1 MENKLYY
8 EVSLETFKEF
18 FYEEVNRVFRD
29 TVTVAR
35 DTKIN
40 YYKRCILVVTN
51 LIFYFMGF
59 ILNPIAEVA
68 CMLPRYNEWLQL
80 KNRRILRNSVRSK
93 IVEED
98 DLPPTVRARL
108 AQADQEEEES
118 FDIIQAMRDDGF
130 SESEIF
136 NELLNQEAYELQELL
151 RSTRKQRESLNRVEK
166 RFQKLCFAIL
176 VQVAVSIAVIAQ
188 SLGLV

>member
-1 MENKLYY
+1 MENKLLY
-8 EVSLETFKEF
+8 EVSLDTFKEF
-18 FYEEVNRVFRD
+18 FYEDVNRVFKD
-29 TVTVAR
+29 TVEVAR
-35 DTKIN
+35 NQQIS
-40 YYKRCILVVTN
+40 YYKRCILVITN
-51 LIFYFMGF
+51 LVFYFMGF

-68 CMLPRYNEWLQL
+68 CMLPRYNEWLQI

-108 AQADQEEEES
+108 AQADQEEEE
-118 FDIIQAMRDDGF
+118 FDLIQAMRDDGF

-136 NELLNQEAYELQELL
+136 NELLNQEAYELDELL
-151 RSTRKQRESLNRVEK
+151 RRTRKQRESLNRVEK

>member
-1 MENKLYY
+1 MENKLLY
-8 EVSLETFKEF
+8 EVSLDTFKEF
-18 FYEEVNRVFRD
+18 FYEDVNRVFKD
-29 TVTVAR
+29 TVEVAR
-35 DTKIN
+35 NQQIS
-40 YYKRCILVVTN
+40 YYKRCILVITN
-51 LIFYFMGF
+51 LVFYFMGF

-80 KNRRILRNSVRSK
+80 KNKRILRNSVRSK

-108 AQADQEEEES
+108 AQADQEEEE
-118 FDIIQAMRDDGF
+118 FDLIQAMRDDGF
-130 SESEIF
+130 SESEILD
-136 NELLNQEAYELQELL
+136 EQLNQEAYELQELL

-176 VQVAVSIAVIAQ
+176 VQVAVSIAYIAQ
-188 SLGLV
+188 SLGLI

>member
-1 MENKLYY
+1 MENKLLY
-8 EVSLETFKEF
+8 EVSLDTFKEF
-18 FYEEVNRVFRD
+18 FYEDVNRVFKD
-29 TVTVAR
+29 TVNVAR
-35 DTKIN
+35 DKRIS

-51 LIFYFMGF
+51 LIMYFMGF

-80 KNRRILRNSVRSK
+80 KNKRILRNSVRSK

-108 AQADQEEEES
+108 AQADQEEE
-118 FDIIQAMRDDGF
+118 FDLIQAMRDDGF
-130 SESEIF
+130 SESEILD
-136 NELLNQEAYELQELL
+136 EQLNQEAYELQELL

-176 VQVAVSIAVIAQ
+176 VQVAVSISVIAQ
-188 SLGLV
+188 SLGLI

>member
-1 MENKLYY
+1 MMENKLLY
-8 EVSLETFKEF
+8 EVSLESFKEF
-18 FYEEVNRVFRD
+18 FYEDVNRVFKD
-29 TVTVAR
+29 TVAVAR
-35 DTKIN
+35 DKNIG
-40 YYKRCILVVTN
+40 YYKRCVLVITN
-51 LIFYFMGF
+51 LIMYFIGF

-80 KNRRILRNSVRSK
+80 KNKRVLRNSVRSK

-108 AQADQEEEES
+108 AQADQEEE
-118 FDIIQAMRDDGF
+118 FDLIQAMRDDGF
-130 SESEIF
+130 SESEILD
-136 NELLNQEAYELQELL
+136 EQLNQEAYELQELL

-188 SLGLV
+188 SLGLI

>member
-1 MENKLYY
+1 MMENKLLY

-18 FYEEVNRVFRD
+18 FYEDMNRVFKD
-29 TVTVAR
+29 TVAVAR
-35 DTKIN
+35 DKNIG

-51 LIFYFMGF
+51 LIMYFIGF

-80 KNRRILRNSVRSK
+80 KNKRVLRNSVRSK

-108 AQADQEEEES
+108 AQEDQEEE
-118 FDIIQAMRDDGF
+118 FDLIQAMRDDGF
-130 SESEIF
+130 SESEILD
-136 NELLNQEAYELQELL
+136 EQLNQEAYELQELL
-151 RSTRKQRESLNRVEK
+151 RSTRKHRESINRVEK

-176 VQVAVSIAVIAQ
+176 VQMAVSIAVIAQ
-188 SLGLV
+188 SLGLI